1 MEGVSA
7 DLVVLGVLGERLFD
21 VDGAFRM
28 IVFVVLALALQ
39 ATPKALP
46 PQQSLVSETSPAYD
60 FQCELQDSS
69 ATTYRLGL
77 VQSGGRAFRDLNSDN
92 PTWIRRTEFDTKVTT
107 DETKMFSGYGGNQP
121 FFDRNRQDQ
130 FAVITDGRIP
140 VAQAS
145 VWLFEGKQSK
155 FAIVISK
162 TWPVFFADYV
172 GFCNVTRTPQQP
184 LNAKETKGYLNK

>member
-1 MEGVSA
+1 
-7 DLVVLGVLGERLFD
+7 
-21 VDGAFRM
+21 M
-28 IVFVVLALALQ
+28 ILAPFLLALQ
-39 ATPKALP
+39 ATPIALP
-46 PQQSLVSETSPAYD
+46 PQQSLVSETSPAYV
-60 FQCELQDSS
+60 FQCEVHDSS
-69 ATTYRLGL
+69 AKIYRLGL

-92 PTWIRRTEFDTKVTT
+92 PAWIRRTEFETKVTT
-107 DETKMFSGYGGNQP
+107 DETKMFSAYGGNEP

-145 VWLFEGKQSK
+145 VRLFEGTQSK
-155 FAIVISK
+155 FAVILSK

-184 LNAKETKGYLNK
+184 LNAEETKGYSN

>member
-1 MEGVSA
+1 MILTA
-7 DLVVLGVLGERLFD
+7 FLF
-21 VDGAFRM
+21 
-28 IVFVVLALALQ
+28 ALQ
-39 ATPKALP
+39 VTPTPSP

-60 FQCELQDSS
+60 FQCEVQDSS
-69 ATTYRLGL
+69 AKTHRLGL

-92 PTWIRRTEFDTKVTT
+92 PTWIRRTEFETKVTT

-121 FFDRNRQDQ
+121 FFDRNSQDQ

-145 VWLFEGKQSK
+145 VRLFEGKHSK
-155 FAIVISK
+155 FVVVISK

-184 LNAKETKGYLNK
+184 LNTEETKGYLN